1 LTNPIAGDTIDSLYK
16 EERLMPET
24 ILARLRKER
33 NMTQAQL
40 AEKSGVHIKS
50 IARLEIGD
58 RPLSNLRL
66 STALALADALQV
78 DPHLFLSE

>member
-1 LTNPIAGDTIDSLYK
+1 
-16 EERLMPET
+16 MPET

-40 AEKSGVHIKS
+40 AEKSGIHVMAIS
-50 IARLEIGD
+50 RLERGE

-66 STALALADALQV
+66 STALSLADALAV
-78 DPHLFLSE
+78 DPHIFLEESYGTNSV

>member
-1 LTNPIAGDTIDSLYK
+1 
-16 EERLMPET
+16 MPET
-24 ILARLRKER
+24 ILTRLRKER
-33 NMTQAQL
+33 KLTQSQL
-40 AEKSGVHIKS
+40 SAASGVHEMAIS
-50 IARLEIGD
+50 RLERGE

>member
-1 LTNPIAGDTIDSLYK
+1 MS
-16 EERLMPET
+16 ET
-24 ILARLRKER
+24 TLSRLRKER

-40 AEKSGVHIKS
+40 AAASGVHIQNISK
-50 IARLEIGD
+50 IERGD
-58 RPLSNLRL
+58 KPLKNLRL